1 MAINSSNIN
10 VRVNPELKKE
20 ADAVFSSLGLTLSS
34 AINIFLMKAVQE
46 QGIPFDVTFKP
57 NKETI
62 EAMKESERIAHD
74 PTVKGYTDVD
84 EMFRDILS

>member
-1 MAINSSNIN
+1 MATNSANIN
-10 VRVNPELKKE
+10 VRINPELKKE
-20 ADAVFSSLGLTLSS
+20 ADSILSSLGLSISS
-34 AINIFLMKAVQE
+34 AINIFLMKTVQE

-62 EAMKESERIAHD
+62 EAMEEAERIVRD

-84 EMFRDILS
+84 EMFRDILA